1 MRRQAKSF
9 DSFDAEQRHQLR
21 IDIKKLR
28 YACEFFAGLVPKS
41 RRGECKGFVGRVE
54 EIQESLGKLNDIETA
69 RQLAAELGTAVDE
82 EAVERE
88 AQALLRM
95 TGHSLK
101 ALRAM
106 KPYWR

>member
-1 MRRQAKSF
+1 MRRRGKSF
-9 DSFDAEQRHQLR
+9 DSLDAEQRHQLR

-28 YACEFFAGLVPKS
+28 YTCEFFAGLVPKS
-41 RRGECKGFVGRVE
+41 RRGECKAFLGRVE

-69 RQLAAELGTAVDE
+69 RRLAQELGTGTDQ
-82 EAVERE
+82 EAAEQD

-95 TGHSLK
+95 TGHNLK